1 MTAPTI
7 VILAAGRGSRMR
19 SALPKVLHPLCG
31 RPLVHWP
38 VQAARDAGAGRI
50 VVVDSIARPLDG
62 HLPQDAVLAVQ
73 ERPNGTAD
81 ALESAA
87 GAFPE
92 DGAVIVLSGDVPL
105 VTSAFVSEL
114 MTAHAASGAAATMA
128 TMLLDEPG
136 DYGRVLRD
144 AAGEVTGVVEAKAG
158 GDATADQRAIREVN
172 TGIFAFDARALR
184 AALPHVGSE
193 NAQGERYLPDVLP
206 VLRATGLPIAAH
218 VVADAALT
226 LGVNDRA
233 DLAAVRAIAQARIHD
248 RLMRDGVT
256 IVDPATTWV
265 DADVLIE
272 PDVTLWPSVDLHGT
286 TKIGAGASIGPDVSM
301 TDTVVGADARITR
314 AVAVEA
320 RIGARATV
328 GPFAYLR
335 PGTDLADDVHI
346 GTYVELKK
354 ATVGQGTKIP
364 HLTYVG
370 DATIGEQTNIGA
382 ATVFVNYDGVEKHQ
396 TVIGS
401 HVRTGADNMFVAP
414 VEVGDGA
421 YTAAGSVITED
432 VPPGALGLGR
442 ARQQNV
448 AGWVA
453 KKRPGTPAAE
463 AAERAL
469 ERQED

>member
-38 VQAARDAGAGRI
+38 VHAAREAGAGRI

-62 HLPQDAVLAVQ
+62 HLPEDVVLAVQ

-105 VTSAFVSEL
+105 VTSAFVSEF
-114 MTAHAASGAAATMA
+114 MAAHAASGAAATMA
-128 TMLLDEPG
+128 TMLLDDPG

-144 AAGEVTGVVEAKAG
+144 AVGDVTGVVEAKAG
-158 GDATADQRAIREVN
+158 GDATAEERAIREVN
-172 TGIFAFDARALR
+172 TGIFAFDARALP

-206 VLRATGLPIAAH
+206 VLRAMGLPIAAH
-218 VVADAALT
+218 VVGDATLT

-248 RLMRDGVT
+248 RLMREGVT
-256 IVDPATTWV
+256 IVDPGSTTI
-265 DADVLIE
+265 DADVAVRRDTVIE
-272 PDVTLWPSVDLHGT
+272 PHCTLTGATLIGT
-286 TKIGAGASIGPDVSM
+286 HC
-301 TDTVVGADARITR
+301 
-314 AVAVEA
+314 
-320 RIGARATV
+320 RIGANSTLTDALLGDGVTVRQSWLDSCDLHDGATV

-335 PGTDLADDVHI
+335 PGAVLRRGAKAGTFVEIKNSDI
-346 GTYVELKK
+346 G
-354 ATVGQGTKIP
+354 AGTKVP
-364 HLTYVG
+364 HLSYIG
-370 DATIGEQTNIGA
+370 DADVGERTNLGAGTITA
-382 ATVFVNYDGVEKHQ
+382 NYDGRAKHR
-396 TVIGS
+396 TTIGS
-401 HVRTGADNMFVAP
+401 GVRGGVDTMFVAP
-414 VEVGDGA
+414 VSVGDGA
-421 YTAAGSVITED
+421 WTAAGSVVTDD
-432 VPPGALGLGR
+432 VPAGALAV
-442 ARQQNV
+442 ARSRQTNI
-448 AGWVA
+448 AGYANRTAPV
-453 KKRPGTPAAE
+453 PASAG
-463 AAERAL
+463 
-469 ERQED
+469 

>member
-105 VTSAFVSEL
+105 VTSAFLSEL
-114 MTAHAASGAAATMA
+114 MAAHTASGAAATMA
-128 TMLLDEPG
+128 TMLLDDPG

-144 AAGEVTGVVEAKAG
+144 PAGDVTGVVEAKAG

-206 VLRATGLPIAAH
+206 VLRAMGLPIAAH

-256 IVDPATTWV
+256 IVDPGSTTI
-265 DADVLIE
+265 DADVAVRQDTVIE
-272 PDVTLWPSVDLHGT
+272 PHCTLTGATL
-286 TKIGAGASIGPDVSM
+286 IGAHC
-301 TDTVVGADARITR
+301 
-314 AVAVEA
+314 
-320 RIGARATV
+320 RIGANSTLTDALLGDGVTVRQSWLDSCDLHDGATV

-335 PGTDLADDVHI
+335 PGAVLRRGAKAGTFVEIKNSDI
-346 GTYVELKK
+346 G
-354 ATVGQGTKIP
+354 AGTKVP
-364 HLTYVG
+364 HLSYIG
-370 DATIGEQTNIGA
+370 DADIGERTNLGA
-382 ATVFVNYDGVEKHQ
+382 GTITANYDGRAKHR
-396 TVIGS
+396 TTIGS
-401 HVRTGADNMFVAP
+401 GVRGGVDTMFVAP
-414 VEVGDGA
+414 VSVGDGA
-421 YTAAGSVITED
+421 WTAAGSVVTED
-432 VPPGALGLGR
+432 VPAGALAV
-442 ARQQNV
+442 ARSRQTNIADYANRKAPAPAS
-448 AGWVA
+448 AG
-453 KKRPGTPAAE
+453 
-463 AAERAL
+463 
-469 ERQED
+469 

>member
-62 HLPQDAVLAVQ
+62 HLPQDVVLAVQ

-206 VLRATGLPIAAH
+206 VLRAMGLPIAAH
-218 VVADAALT
+218 VVADATLT

-248 RLMRDGVT
+248 RLMREGVT
-256 IVDPATTWV
+256 IVDPGSTTI
-265 DADVLIE
+265 DADVAIGRDTVIE
-272 PDVTLWPSVDLHGT
+272 PHCTLTGATL
-286 TKIGAGASIGPDVSM
+286 IGAHC
-301 TDTVVGADARITR
+301 
-314 AVAVEA
+314 
-320 RIGARATV
+320 RIGANSTLTDALLGDGVTVRQSWLDSCDLHDGATV

-335 PGTDLADDVHI
+335 PGAVLRRGAKAGTFVEIKNSDI
-346 GTYVELKK
+346 G
-354 ATVGQGTKIP
+354 AGTKVP
-364 HLTYVG
+364 HLSYIG
-370 DATIGEQTNIGA
+370 DADVGERTNLGAGTITA
-382 ATVFVNYDGVEKHQ
+382 NYDGRAKHR
-396 TVIGS
+396 TTIGS
-401 HVRTGADNMFVAP
+401 GVRGGVDTMFVAP
-414 VEVGDGA
+414 VSVGDGA
-421 YTAAGSVITED
+421 WTAAGSVVTED
-432 VPPGALGLGR
+432 VPAGALAV
-442 ARQQNV
+442 ARSRQTNITDYANRKAPAPAS
-448 AGWVA
+448 AG
-453 KKRPGTPAAE
+453 
-463 AAERAL
+463 
-469 ERQED
+469 

>member
-62 HLPQDAVLAVQ
+62 HLPQDVVLAVQ

-92 DGAVIVLSGDVPL
+92 DGAVVVLSGDVPL

-114 MTAHAASGAAATMA
+114 MAAHAASGAAATMA
-128 TMLLDEPG
+128 TMLLDDPG

-144 AAGEVTGVVEAKAG
+144 AAGDVTGVVEAKAG

-193 NAQGERYLPDVLP
+193 NAQAERYLPDVLP
-206 VLRATGLPIAAH
+206 VLRAMGLAIAAH
-218 VVADAALT
+218 VVADATLT

-233 DLAAVRAIAQARIHD
+233 DLAAVRGIAQARIHD

-256 IVDPATTWV
+256 IVDPGSTTI
-265 DADVLIE
+265 DADVAVGRDTVIE
-272 PDVTLWPSVDLHGT
+272 PHCTLTGATL
-286 TKIGAGASIGPDVSM
+286 IGAHC
-301 TDTVVGADARITR
+301 
-314 AVAVEA
+314 
-320 RIGARATV
+320 RIGAKSTLTDALLGDGVTVRQSWLDSCDLHDGATV

-335 PGTDLADDVHI
+335 PGAVLRRGAKAGTFVEIKNAQLAAGAKV
-346 GTYVELKK
+346 
-354 ATVGQGTKIP
+354 P
-364 HLTYVG
+364 HLSYIG
-370 DATIGEQTNIGA
+370 DASIGERTNIGA
-382 ATVFVNYDGVEKHQ
+382 GAITANYDGRTKHR
-396 TVIGS
+396 TTIGRDVHTS
-401 HVRTGADNMFVAP
+401 SDNVFVAP
-414 VEVGDGA
+414 VTIGDGA
-421 YTAAGSVITED
+421 WTAAGSVITDD
-432 VPPGALGLGR
+432 VPPDALAVARAHQKNIEGYGR
-442 ARQQNV
+442 R
-448 AGWVA
+448 
-453 KKRPGTPAAE
+453 KRG
-463 AAERAL
+463 
-469 ERQED
+469 